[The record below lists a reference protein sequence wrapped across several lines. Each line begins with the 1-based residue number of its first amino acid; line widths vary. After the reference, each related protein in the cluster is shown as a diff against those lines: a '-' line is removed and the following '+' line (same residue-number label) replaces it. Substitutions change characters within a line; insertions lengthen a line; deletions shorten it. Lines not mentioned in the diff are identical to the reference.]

1 MRYEGNIFRPP
12 SEAYSLI
19 LQVTIGCAH
28 NACTFCSMFK
38 DKTFRVRN
46 VEEVLEDLD
55 TARKRYRRVER
66 IFLADG
72 DALVLSNSK
81 LMRIIDH
88 INKLFPECERISV
101 YGSPQ
106 DVLHK
111 TPEELTELY
120 ENGVGIIYIGAE
132 SGSDKVLS
140 DICKGATRAEIIEAV
155 RKIEAS
161 GIKASVTFISGM
173 GGRDGWEDHA
183 IQTGTMISEMEPS
196 YVGLLTLMV
205 EPGVPL
211 EADIRSGKFKV
222 LTAEE
227 VVAET
232 LLMLKNIDV
241 KNRTCVFRSNHA
253 SNYVSLRGDLPKDKD
268 KMIAMLR
275 RAMEDHNMLKD
286 ERFRML

>member
-1 MRYEGNIFRPP
+1 
-12 SEAYSLI
+12 
-19 LQVTIGCAH
+19 
-28 NACTFCSMFK
+28 
-38 DKTFRVRN
+38 
-46 VEEVLEDLD
+46 
-55 TARKRYRRVER
+55 
-66 IFLADG
+66 
-72 DALVLSNSK
+72 
-81 LMRIIDH
+81 
-88 INKLFPECERISV
+88 
-101 YGSPQ
+101 
-106 DVLHK
+106 
-111 TPEELTELY
+111 
-120 ENGVGIIYIGAE
+120 
-132 SGSDKVLS
+132 
-140 DICKGATRAEIIEAV
+140 
-155 RKIEAS
+155 
-161 GIKASVTFISGM
+161 
-173 GGRDGWEDHA
+173 
-183 IQTGTMISEMEPS
+183 MEPS

-253 SNYVSLRGDLPKDKD
+253 SNYVSLRGDLPKDKE